1 MPGIRQGCCFGGR
14 SGGGRRSS
22 KPQGWDTPARNVAT
36 VGAGGSSSSS
46 TPQGCRKVVMR
57 KGLAI
62 VGDDAAVAA
71 GVDCSALSPLTQ
83 DVGQEQLDLVDPID
97 RCQAAA

>member
-1 MPGIRQGCCFGGR
+1 
-14 SGGGRRSS
+14 
-22 KPQGWDTPARNVAT
+22 
-36 VGAGGSSSSS
+36 
-46 TPQGCRKVVMR
+46 MR

-71 GVDCSALSPLTQ
+71 GVDCSALSQLTQ